1 MTKDVNA
8 ALSALKKSKFRSRF
22 KLTEKERQYIN
33 DKGISTIRSHA
44 TDFITTRLASPYP
57 KNGGKQTPMKGSIK
71 GTLSL
76 FKL

>member
-33 DKGISTIRSHA
+33 CQRCYETVYS
-44 TDFITTRLASPYP
+44 
-57 KNGGKQTPMKGSIK
+57 
-71 GTLSL
+71 
-76 FKL
+76 